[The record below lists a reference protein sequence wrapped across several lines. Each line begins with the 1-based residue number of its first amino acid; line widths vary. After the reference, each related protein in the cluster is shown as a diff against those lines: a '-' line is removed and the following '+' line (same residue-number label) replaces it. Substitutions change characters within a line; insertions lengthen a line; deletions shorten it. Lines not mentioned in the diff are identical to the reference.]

1 MPIATR
7 FPAPDGLMMTTT
19 FGMLGAELSG
29 SMVGSDALLTLSQ
42 PGAQSQGAP
51 RRPRVVLLEE

>member
-1 MPIATR
+1 
-7 FPAPDGLMMTTT
+7 MTTT